1 MSAATAVPTRDRYI
15 DSLRCVALIRVV
27 AFHTFG
33 WAWLPIVFPSMGVMF
48 ALAGALVAA
57 SLDRAGGNYLLVIR
71 KRITRLLPPLWALGI
86 ILVPVMIAAGW
97 THSSKQGAP
106 LEWQSLLLWVL
117 PLADPPGSE
126 LGADWV
132 LPLWYIRTY
141 LWLVLLSPALLWLF
155 RRWPV
160 KALLAPPLLVFT
172 LAAGLLTFTGVEGE
186 ILLALGTYAACWM
199 LGFAHHDNLIRPFA
213 FWKVAVVATLLV
225 AVGVVWTVTHP
236 DPESGPLISDIPVAN
251 TLYSL
256 GFVLLLLRVYP
267 DFAWVARHQW
277 LDRLIAAINRRA
289 MTIYLW
295 GNVAIYLAI
304 EVVSRYQP
312 TSHLMA
318 QTPGDGGPGHRLRL
332 DLGHSRGG
340 RAGLRLG
347 RRPRCPAAG
356 SIEPVPTPPGESGS
370 TPPVGC
376 SPGDARNAHGTE
388 RLGSGGLASVAHG
401 HLSPGV
407 ALGCVGTGLSV
418 RWDRM
423 AQ

>member
-1 MSAATAVPTRDRYI
+1 MSAMTAAPTRDRYI

-33 WAWLPIVFPSMGVMF
+33 WAWLPLLFPSMGVMF

-57 SLDRAGGNYLLVIR
+57 SLDRAGGNYLRVIR
-71 KRITRLLPPLWALGI
+71 KRVTRLLPPLWMMGI

-97 THSSKQGAP
+97 TSTSQAGSP

-126 LGADWV
+126 LGANWV

-155 RRWPV
+155 RRWPA
-160 KALLAPPLLVFT
+160 KSLLAPPLLVFA
-172 LAAGLLTFTGVEGE
+172 LAGGLLTFGDVEGDT
-186 ILLALGTYAACWM
+186 LLSLGTFAACWM

-213 FWKVAVVATLLV
+213 FWKVAVVATVL
-225 AVGVVWTVTHP
+225 AAAGVVWTFTHP
-236 DPESGPLISDIPVAN
+236 DPDSGTLVSDIPVAN

-267 DFAWVARHQW
+267 DFSWVARHHW

-312 TSHLMA
+312 TAHLMA
-318 QTPGDGGPGHRLRL
+318 QTPATAGLALAFGVAWVILGVAVLAFGWVEDLAARRPVRLSPFPPRAT
-332 DLGHSRGG
+332 G
-340 RAGLRLG
+340 RARH
-347 RRPRCPAAG
+347 RRPRTRQAMPATQ
-356 SIEPVPTPPGESGS
+356 V
-370 TPPVGC
+370 
-376 SPGDARNAHGTE
+376 
-388 RLGSGGLASVAHG
+388 
-401 HLSPGV
+401 
-407 ALGCVGTGLSV
+407 GLSGWGPV
-418 RWDRM
+418 AWHRLPTVT
-423 AQ
+423 